1 MSSGIHDERW
11 IAAIRSQG
19 FEPDFVLRS
28 PHESDIDFRG
38 RVARSAGV
46 GTPIVAGP
54 LDAVTDALIG
64 LPRLVG
70 LSWGFDLH
78 RMSQRELARL
88 RELTGLIVDSEATR
102 AIAVNAGV
110 REESIVLL
118 PWGVDL
124 ATFTEHGPRWSPET
138 LGLAPDTEVIL
149 SLRALESV
157 YRVGDV
163 IEGFARIASLRPR
176 AALIV
181 GGTGSLLRELQGQA
195 KALGIEERV
204 FWIGHRNEA
213 ELPAILRGA
222 NAYVSASSID
232 GTSVTLLQAM
242 ACATPVVV
250 SSNPGNKAWV
260 DSTNGWSF
268 EVGDIVGLA
277 SKLDEC
283 LSHGDDKTFLARAL
297 VAERADWA
305 SNVRLLGA
313 ALRAA
318 G

>member
-1 MSSGIHDERW
+1 MSSGVHDERW

-19 FEPDFVLRS
+19 FEPDFVLRT

-38 RVARSAGV
+38 RVARYAGL

-54 LDAVTDALIG
+54 LDDVTDALIG

-78 RMSQRELARL
+78 RMAPRELARL

-102 AIAVNAGV
+102 AIAINAGV
-110 REESIVLL
+110 PAESIVLL

-157 YRVGDV
+157 YRVSD
-163 IEGFARIASLRPR
+163 ILEGFARIADLRPR

-181 GGTGSLLRELQGQA
+181 GGTGSLLRELQSQA
-195 KALGIEERV
+195 KALGIDERV

-213 ELPAILRGA
+213 ELPALLRRV
-222 NAYVSASSID
+222 NAYVSASSVD

-242 ACATPVVV
+242 ACGAPVVV
-250 SSNPGNKAWV
+250 SAIPGNTAWV
-260 DSTNGWSF
+260 NHRTGWQFQVANPAS
-268 EVGDIVGLA
+268 LA
-277 SKLDEC
+277 SAVEEALD
-283 LSHGDDKTFLARAL
+283 HGSERTTLARAL
-297 VAERADWA
+297 VVREGNWA
-305 SNVRLLGA
+305 KNVGRLTKALGESE
-313 ALRAA
+313 
-318 G
+318 